1 MALAAI
7 RSVSIRHAV
16 SDSVR
21 TALREGHFTPGENLS
36 ETALADKFQVSRGPI
51 REALLVLVEEGLLV
65 HSPNRGF
72 SVISLTEED
81 RAHITE
87 LRLLLEARAL
97 ERARERV
104 TSEDLARLGKMKSEL
119 VKLFR
124 DSEQPARDSLETA
137 FHGYVWELTGN
148 PWLVNALR
156 RAVVPIFTF
165 GRRIGKGGASPEP
178 SVADARHQLYID
190 YLARKT
196 DRTAEQCVRYH
207 LGLLN
212 E

>member
-21 TALREGHFTPGENLS
+21 SALREGHFKPGENLS
-36 ETALADKFQVSRGPI
+36 EVGLAEKFQVSRGPI
-51 REALLVLVEEGLLV
+51 REALLVLVEEGLLE

-72 SVISLTEED
+72 SVVELTEED
-81 RAHITE
+81 LKHITD
-87 LRLLLEARAL
+87 LRLLLEAHAL
-97 ERARERV
+97 ERARERA
-104 TSEDLARLGKMKSEL
+104 TEEDLARLTQMKADL

-124 DSEQPARDSLETA
+124 DSEQPARDSMETA
-137 FHGYVWELTGN
+137 FHGYMWKLSGN
-148 PWLVNALR
+148 PWLVDALR
-156 RAVVPIFTF
+156 RSVVPIFTF
-165 GRRIGKGGASPEP
+165 GRRLHNQAPEP
-178 SVADARHQLYID
+178 SLADARHQLYID

-196 DRTAEQCVRYH
+196 DRTAEQCVRFH
-207 LGLLN
+207 LGMPI